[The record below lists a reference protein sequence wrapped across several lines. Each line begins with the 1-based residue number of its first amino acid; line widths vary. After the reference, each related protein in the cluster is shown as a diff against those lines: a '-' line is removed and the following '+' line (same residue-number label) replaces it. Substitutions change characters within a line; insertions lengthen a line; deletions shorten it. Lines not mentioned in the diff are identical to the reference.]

1 MRGGAGTEGCE
12 VSNGK
17 KSSSKLQRRWRWRQE
32 LGCGRQREDAGGG
45 GGEDGKMKAVGVNP
59 APIKADSITL

>member
-1 MRGGAGTEGCE
+1 MERKVQASCREDGDGDRNWDVEDRERMRGA
-12 VSNGK
+12 
-17 KSSSKLQRRWRWRQE
+17 
-32 LGCGRQREDAGGG
+32 